1 MKITLEVTVTGL
13 EGWDMDWYD
22 VEGVKMELVN
32 VEEEV
37 RHAIADRVGIAPG
50 NLQVEARFESGN

>member
-13 EGWDMDWYD
+13 EGWDMDWSD
-22 VEGVKMELVN
+22 DEGVKMELVN

-37 RHAIADRVGIAPG
+37 RHAIADRVGI
-50 NLQVEARFESGN
+50 NLENLEVEAKFDRGN